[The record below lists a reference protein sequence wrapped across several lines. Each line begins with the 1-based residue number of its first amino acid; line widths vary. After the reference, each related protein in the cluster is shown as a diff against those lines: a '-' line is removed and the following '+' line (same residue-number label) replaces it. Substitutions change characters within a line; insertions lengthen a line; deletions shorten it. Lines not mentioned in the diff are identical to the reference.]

1 MNQNIT
7 NTPDTGELAV
17 TVTGFAPTVTV
28 APPPESDDGI
38 LAIAAGW
45 LLLEDAA

>member
-7 NTPDTGELAV
+7 NTPDTGEL

-45 LLLEDAA
+45 LLLEDDA